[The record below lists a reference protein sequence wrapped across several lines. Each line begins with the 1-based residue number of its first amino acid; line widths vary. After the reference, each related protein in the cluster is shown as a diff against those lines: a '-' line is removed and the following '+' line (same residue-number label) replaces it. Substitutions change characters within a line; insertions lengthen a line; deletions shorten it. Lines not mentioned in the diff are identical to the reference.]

1 MSTVAA
7 HLLVNV
13 ENALREG
20 ERLTVRARG
29 AHVVAII
36 FDTEPAGRGLR
47 AIVGGSTAPT
57 VEHAVLGA
65 FADAGRDLNM

>member
-20 ERLTVRARG
+20 ERLTVRARAG
-29 AHVVAII
+29 RVVAII
-36 FDTEPAGRGLR
+36 FATEPAGGGLR

-57 VEHAVLGA
+57 IEHAVLGA
-65 FADAGRDLNM
+65 FAAAGRALS